1 MATRTKILKNKRVLI
16 LSADAVP
23 YMPQTKSATKTFE
36 LGKSINQA
44 GGQTRIFIPRY
55 RAINERRHQLHEVI
69 RLSGMNLVVNDYD
82 CPLYIKVASIPKLR
96 MQVYFIESDDYFSGK
111 KREGYLKDSRGRYF
125 ADNDER
131 MIFFT
136 KGVIETVKKLNWA
149 PSFIHL
155 HGWFTSLFPLY
166 LNTYYKN
173 ELLFT
178 ESKIITSVY
187 ANEFTGT
194 FDANFHDKL
203 KFDGVSSDYIS
214 SGVPISERDLVRM
227 AISYSDGIV
236 LAEKD
241 IDEKTLEIV
250 KSQNKPYLDFDRAD
264 KDVEV
269 VEFLDKEFS

>member
-1 MATRTKILKNKRVLI
+1 MATKTKILKNKRVLI

-23 YMPQTKSATKTFE
+23 YMPQTRSAVKTFE

-55 RAINERRHQLHEVI
+55 GSINERRHQLHEVI

-82 CPLYIKVASIPKLR
+82 FPLYIKVASIPKLR
-96 MQVYFIESDDYFSGK
+96 MQVYFIDSDDYF
-111 KREGYLKDSRGRYF
+111 KREGYLKDSMGRYF

-187 ANEFTGT
+187 SNEFTGT
-194 FDANFHDKL
+194 FAENFHDKL
-203 KFDGVSSDYIS
+203 KFDGVSSDYVTS
-214 SGVPISERDLVRM
+214 DGPVSERDLVRM

-236 LAEKD
+236 LADKD
-241 IDEKTLEIV
+241 IDEKTLEVV

-264 KDVEV
+264 KDSEV